1 MLPTSGTFMS
11 LIMACDFVLWLCF
24 FGTMCVCCCVKYLV
38 IFHCMLMCV
47 GQQMLREIV
56 FASICWFSLSW
67 ILIWFESIW
76 SRVGF
81 MLPWLCSVC
90 YRLWFPLTTGHHY
103 FVLGEGWGANS
114 CLAELLLQPWTLRS
128 PCSYTCSRDPLHA
141 SSSSLGLDDRHL
153 CWELTS

>member
-90 YRLWFPLTTGHHY
+90 YR
-103 FVLGEGWGANS
+103 
-114 CLAELLLQPWTLRS
+114 
-128 PCSYTCSRDPLHA
+128 
-141 SSSSLGLDDRHL
+141 SSLL
-153 CWELTS
+153 CAWWGMRSQQLLGRITAPAMDTEVSLFIHMQQGPTPCFLLFSGARWPSLVLRAH